1 MGCWL
6 LLAVP
11 QAEIPN
17 DHGGNAVAAL
27 IVGKDVEP
35 LTDATF
41 LQSFANW
48 PGPCGTDPL
57 TPGNHPIW
65 GGVLQNGIRCQT
77 PLFSHVTCGRSA
89 VASSHAN
96 ILKFNPHCLLR
107 NG

>member
-65 GGVLQNGIRCQT
+65 AAFCRTAFAVRPHSSAMSPVVAAL
-77 PLFSHVTCGRSA
+77 SHHRMPT
-89 VASSHAN
+89 
-96 ILKFNPHCLLR
+96 F
-107 NG
+107 